1 MKYIFDE
8 IFNMH
13 VIEVVSV
20 ALYESAEFQA
30 WHDELIAEFAQ
41 RYPTEEIGVTTDGLL
56 LIIATQGLAPAYS
69 GAGGSSG
76 LACAFLACCCRF
88 RWPGADGFQ

>member
-1 MKYIFDE
+1 VESFLKANPKAEMKYIFDE

-41 RYPTEEIGVTTDGLL
+41 RYPTEEIGVILTD
-56 LIIATQGLAPAYS
+56 S
-69 GAGGSSG
+69 
-76 LACAFLACCCRF
+76 F
-88 RWPGADGFQ
+88 